1 MGDSL
6 YNDEDST
13 TVLVADDTTQDG
25 FDQSQ
30 QNQDQVQSPNGGSK
44 NQTAYDQSSQGLGQ
58 SIYAQQSFNQSGY
71 NQPQNGYGQQN
82 LNQNSYSQPQN
93 SYGNAYGQTGF
104 NQNGYNQAQSGY
116 SQPQNGYGNAY
127 GQTGFNQNG
136 YNQSQNNYGNP
147 YGQTGFNQNM
157 TPTPAKEPKK
167 PMDEAAKDKLHK
179 ILSLTALGIAGAGF
193 IAVAILTLISTFFSA
208 TSDFKG
214 SYKDSKNTTEA
225 ATEAGSTDESD
236 TSASDDT
243 SADGT
248 DNASTEQGEQ

>member
-30 QNQDQVQSPNGGSK
+30 QNQDQVHSPNGGSK
-44 NQTAYDQSSQGLGQ
+44 NQTAYEQSSQGLGQ
-58 SIYAQQSFNQSGY
+58 SMYAKQSFNQSGY

-93 SYGNAYGQTGF
+93 SYGNAYGQPGF

-157 TPTPAKEPKK
+157 TPTSAKEPKK

-214 SYKDSKNTTEA
+214 SYKDSQNTTEA

-248 DNASTEQGEQ
+248 DNASTEQGE

>member
-1 MGDSL
+1 
-6 YNDEDST
+6 
-13 TVLVADDTTQDG
+13 
-25 FDQSQ
+25 
-30 QNQDQVQSPNGGSK
+30 
-44 NQTAYDQSSQGLGQ
+44 
-58 SIYAQQSFNQSGY
+58 
-71 NQPQNGYGQQN
+71 
-82 LNQNSYSQPQN
+82 
-93 SYGNAYGQTGF
+93 
-104 NQNGYNQAQSGY
+104 
-116 SQPQNGYGNAY
+116 
-127 GQTGFNQNG
+127 
-136 YNQSQNNYGNP
+136 
-147 YGQTGFNQNM
+147 M

-167 PMDEAAKDKLHK
+167 PMDEAARDKLHK

>member
-44 NQTAYDQSSQGLGQ
+44 NQTAYEQSSQGLGQ
-58 SIYAQQSFNQSGY
+58 SMYAKQSFNQSGY

-93 SYGNAYGQTGF
+93 SYGNAYGQPGF
-104 NQNGYNQAQSGY
+104 NQSGYNQAQSGY

-157 TPTPAKEPKK
+157 TPTSAKEPKK

-214 SYKDSKNTTEA
+214 SYKDSQNTTEA

-248 DNASTEQGEQ
+248 DNASTEQGE

>member
-93 SYGNAYGQTGF
+93 S
-104 NQNGYNQAQSGY
+104 
-116 SQPQNGYGNAY
+116 YGNAY

>member
-93 SYGNAYGQTGF
+93 SYGNAYGQAGF
-104 NQNGYNQAQSGY
+104 HQKGYNQT
-116 SQPQNGYGNAY
+116 QNYY
-127 GQTGFNQNG
+127 VQQNKK
-136 YNQSQNNYGNP
+136 
-147 YGQTGFNQNM
+147 TGFNQNM

-248 DNASTEQGEQ
+248 DNASTEQGVQ

>member
-30 QNQDQVQSPNGGSK
+30 QNQDQSPTGGPK
-44 NQTAYDQSSQGLGQ
+44 NQTAYEQRSQGLGQ
-58 SIYAQQSFNQSGY
+58 SMYAKQSFNQSGY

-93 SYGNAYGQTGF
+93 SYGNAYGQPGF

-157 TPTPAKEPKK
+157 TPTSAKEPKK

-214 SYKDSKNTTEA
+214 SYKDSQNTTEA

-248 DNASTEQGEQ
+248 DNASTEQGE

>member
-44 NQTAYDQSSQGLGQ
+44 NQTAYEQSSQGLGQ
-58 SIYAQQSFNQSGY
+58 SMYAKQSFNQSGY

-93 SYGNAYGQTGF
+93 SYGNAYGQPGF

-157 TPTPAKEPKK
+157 TPTSAKEPKK

-214 SYKDSKNTTEA
+214 SYKDSQNTTEA

-248 DNASTEQGEQ
+248 DNASTEQGE

>member
-44 NQTAYDQSSQGLGQ
+44 NQTAYNQSSQGLGQ

-93 SYGNAYGQTGF
+93 SYGNAYGQTSF
-104 NQNGYNQAQSGY
+104 NQNGYNQAQ
-116 SQPQNGYGNAY
+116 
-127 GQTGFNQNG
+127 
-136 YNQSQNNYGNP
+136 NNYGNP
-147 YGQTGFNQNM
+147 YGQAGFNQNM
-157 TPTPAKEPKK
+157 TPTPTKEPKK

>member
-58 SIYAQQSFNQSGY
+58 SMYAKQSFNQSGY

-93 SYGNAYGQTGF
+93 SYGNAYGQ
-104 NQNGYNQAQSGY
+104 
-116 SQPQNGYGNAY
+116 P
-127 GQTGFNQNG
+127 GFNQNG

-147 YGQTGFNQNM
+147 YGQPGFNQNM

-214 SYKDSKNTTEA
+214 SYKDSQNTTEA

-248 DNASTEQGEQ
+248 DNASTEQGE

>member
-58 SIYAQQSFNQSGY
+58 STYAKQSFNQSGY

-93 SYGNAYGQTGF
+93 SYGNAYGQPGF

-136 YNQSQNNYGNP
+136 YNQAQNNYGNP
-147 YGQTGFNQNM
+147 YGQPGFNQNM

-214 SYKDSKNTTEA
+214 SYKDSQNTTEA

-248 DNASTEQGEQ
+248 DNASTEQGE

>member
-93 SYGNAYGQTGF
+93 SYGNAYGQ
-104 NQNGYNQAQSGY
+104 A
-116 SQPQNGYGNAY
+116 
-127 GQTGFNQNG
+127 
-136 YNQSQNNYGNP
+136 
-147 YGQTGFNQNM
+147 GFNQNM
-157 TPTPAKEPKK
+157 TPTPTKEPKK

-248 DNASTEQGEQ
+248 DNASTEQGE

>member
-93 SYGNAYGQTGF
+93 SYGNAYGQAGF
-104 NQNGYNQAQSGY
+104 NQSGYN
-116 SQPQNGYGNAY
+116 QPQNGYG
-127 GQTGFNQNG
+127 QQNLDRK
-136 YNQSQNNYGNP
+136 S
-147 YGQTGFNQNM
+147 
-157 TPTPAKEPKK
+157 
-167 PMDEAAKDKLHK
+167 
-179 ILSLTALGIAGAGF
+179 
-193 IAVAILTLISTFFSA
+193 VV
-208 TSDFKG
+208 
-214 SYKDSKNTTEA
+214 
-225 ATEAGSTDESD
+225 
-236 TSASDDT
+236 
-243 SADGT
+243 
-248 DNASTEQGEQ
+248 